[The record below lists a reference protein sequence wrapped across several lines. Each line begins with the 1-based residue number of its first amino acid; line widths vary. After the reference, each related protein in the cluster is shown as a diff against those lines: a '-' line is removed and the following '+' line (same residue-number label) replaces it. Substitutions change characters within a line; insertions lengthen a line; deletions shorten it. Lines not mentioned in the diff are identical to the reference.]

1 MRLGAALL
9 VLLIVAALASGIAV
23 VYARQM
29 HRNMFKEL
37 NALQR
42 ERDDLNIEFGKLQLE
57 QATWAENNRV
67 EQIAT
72 GKLGMVYPNA
82 KDVVVVRP

>member
-1 MRLGAALL
+1 MRLRAALI
-9 VLLIVAALASGIAV
+9 VLLIVATLGSGMAV

-29 HRNMFKEL
+29 HRDMFIQL
-37 NALQR
+37 NGLQR

-57 QATWAENNRV
+57 QATWAENNRI

-72 GKLGMVYPNA
+72 GKLGMVYPNS

>member
-1 MRLGAALL
+1 MGAYLL
-9 VLLIVAALASGIAV
+9 VLLILATLGSATAV

-29 HRNMFKEL
+29 HRQMFIQL
-37 NALQR
+37 NTLQR

-72 GKLGMVYPNA
+72 GTLGMVYPNS

>member
-1 MRLGAALL
+1 MRLGGIFL
-9 VLLIVAALASGIAV
+9 VLLVVATLASGIAV

-29 HRNMFKEL
+29 HRTMFIQL
-37 NALQR
+37 NNLQH

-57 QATWAENNRV
+57 QATWAENNRI
-67 EQIAT
+67 EGIAT
-72 GKLGMVYPNA
+72 TKLGMVYPNG

>member
-1 MRLGAALL
+1 
-9 VLLIVAALASGIAV
+9 

-29 HRNMFKEL
+29 HRQQFIAL
-37 NALQR
+37 NTLQR

-72 GKLGMVYPNA
+72 GKLGMVYPNS

>member
-1 MRLGAALL
+1 MRLGATVL
-9 VLLIVAALASGIAV
+9 VLLIVAALGSGIAV

-29 HRNMFKEL
+29 HRNMFIQL
-37 NALQR
+37 NQLQK

-57 QATWAENNRV
+57 QATWAENNRI

-72 GKLGMVYPNA
+72 SQLGMIYPNS

>member
-1 MRLGAALL
+1 MRLGAVFL
-9 VLLIVAALASGIAV
+9 VLLIVATIASATAV

-29 HRNMFKEL
+29 HRQQFIAL
-37 NALQR
+37 NTLQR

-72 GKLGMVYPNA
+72 GKLGMVYPNS